1 MKKIIY
7 IFSAALL
14 CLVACTRE
22 NMPVQK
28 VSYTNVPPKEGDMAL
43 VTFSVTVPETMLY
56 ATQTRVQHDLG
67 DQPYTIDNGD
77 LYLAVFGGGDNER
90 FGGVLRHFMK
100 PTLKSSIVHNDD
112 GTTTEVPVLDKD
124 GKEMKDDEGH
134 VITKTVKTYSVE
146 YEVLMPLSDE
156 PLVLDFLVGA
166 YDAPDGKPFTLENP
180 LPLTITVNGKVE
192 NATEADL
199 MPLIYSQEGKA
210 AYWQRVRIDGVF
222 PKPAAGGGYETTQY
236 IIGYDEDTG
245 DPLYSTDE
253 DYVAAPIEKLHDL
266 PLVRNFSKVTI
277 SSNSSDFV
285 IDGFVLID
293 TPRTG
298 AVVPYSGTDGYRTLY
313 TKMNETGVTVNADAL
328 MGSYI
333 GYVNSRELVPS
344 TITNSMTF
352 LNAAHVNDDDEVVPA
367 QYAYMYERSI
377 PSNNPLFK
385 ESGALIRVLWKTGDQ
400 ADGAYRYYK
409 ISFMNENGYVP
420 ILRNIV
426 YNFQVTGIKAPK
438 HHKTPVN
445 AYNGDWLGDISANI
459 ATSMLNEIGTATS
472 KITVSQTSITTVGD
486 ATTRDFT
493 FAFYPV
499 ASGPAVTASSGD
511 VTISITQMEVSG
523 YPAAID
529 QTKNGN
535 GFVNGIKDNGDGTV
549 TVQLLSSAGG
559 EKKSTV
565 RIQGEKSGLRPLYR
579 EITFT
584 VMGKQEFEADGEEC
598 YAIHAASAT
607 DAVNQDVTIGIMLPD
622 NLPRDIFPLQIM
634 IEPENNGLRSVVHG
648 DDSALPVKHGE
659 SAFDANKHNYYFVK
673 TITFDDYAEL
683 QESGVYKYT
692 NEFPCYFKT
701 RLNTGNSTAIKIN
714 DLDKKYFN
722 ETTVQLSF

>member
-28 VSYTNVPPKEGDMAL
+28 VSYTNVPPKDGDMAL

-56 ATQTRVQHDLG
+56 ATQTRAQHDLG

-112 GTTTEVPVLDKD
+112 GTTTEVPVLGKD
-124 GKEMKDDEGH
+124 GQPMKDDEGH

-166 YDAPDGKPFTLENP
+166 YDAPDGNPYTLENP

-210 AYWQRVRIDGVF
+210 AYWQRVRIDGVY
-222 PKPAAGGGYETTQY
+222 PKPNADGTGYETSTY
-236 IIGYDEDTG
+236 IVGYDQD
-245 DPLYSTDE
+245 DQPIPSDDE
-253 DYVAAPIEKLHDL
+253 DYVAAPIPQLHDL
-266 PLVRNFSKVTI
+266 PLVRNFSKVTVT
-277 SSNSSDFV
+277 SKSNDFDIV
-285 IDGFVLID
+285 GFVLID
-293 TPRTG
+293 TPRSG
-298 AVVPYSGTDGYRTLY
+298 AVVPYSGTDGYRTIY
-313 TKMNETGVTVNADAL
+313 TRMNETGVTVDADAV

-344 TITNSMTF
+344 TITNDIQF
-352 LNAAHVNDDDEVVPA
+352 LNSVATEDTPVD
-367 QYAYMYERSI
+367 YAYMYERSI
-377 PSNNPLFK
+377 PSNNPVFK
-385 ESGALIRVLWKTGDQ
+385 ESGALIKVLWKTGDQ
-400 ADGAYRYYK
+400 ADENYRYYK
-409 ISFMNENGYVP
+409 ISFMNENGFVP

-426 YNFQVTGIKAPK
+426 YNFQVTAIKAPK

-459 ATSMLNEIGTATS
+459 ATSMLNEIGTETS

-493 FAFYPV
+493 FAFYPD
-499 ASGPAVTASSGD
+499 ANGPAVTSSSGN
-511 VTISITQMEVSG
+511 VTISISQMEVSG

-529 QTKNGN
+529 QTKNDG
-535 GFVNGIKDNGDGTV
+535 GFVKGIKDNGDGTV
-549 TVQLLSSAGG
+549 TVQLLSSVGG

-598 YAIHAASAT
+598 YAIHAAAAT
-607 DAVNQDVTIGIMLPD
+607 DAVNQNVTIGIMLPD
-622 NLPRDIFPLQIM
+622 KLPRDIFPLQIM
-634 IEPENNGLRSVVHG
+634 IEPENNGLRSVVHE
-648 DDSALPVKHGE
+648 DDSALPVKHGV
-659 SAFDANKHNYYFVK
+659 SAFDATKHNYYFVK
-673 TITFDDYAEL
+673 TITFDEYATL
-683 QESGVYKYT
+683 QENGVYKYT

-701 RLNTGNSTAIKIN
+701 RLSSGNSTAIKIN
-714 DLDKKYFN
+714 DLGKKYFN
-722 ETTVQLSF
+722 EATVQLSF